1 MRMTYP
7 DYLIVPRGDGTY
19 IAKPMTKA
27 PAEQF
32 KKATDR
38 DVTPIPTRAKV
49 SYKREEKPVSTVVK
63 PTWEMLKARA
73 KEMAEMAETE
83 DDSDDLK
90 F

>member
-1 MRMTYP
+1 MTYP
-7 DYLIVPRGDGTY
+7 EYLIVPRGDGTY
-19 IAKPMTKA
+19 IAKPMTNKA
-27 PAEQF
+27 PDSQF

-49 SYKREEKPVSTVVK
+49 SYKREEKPSPTVVK

-73 KEMAEMAETE
+73 KEINAEKESE
-83 DDSDDLK
+83 DSDDLK